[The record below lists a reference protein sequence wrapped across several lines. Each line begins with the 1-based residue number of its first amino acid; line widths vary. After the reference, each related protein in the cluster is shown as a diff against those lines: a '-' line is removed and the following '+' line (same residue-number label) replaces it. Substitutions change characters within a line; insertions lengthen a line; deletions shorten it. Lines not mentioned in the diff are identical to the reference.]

1 MLALRACCAMIA
13 SIRWQSNGSIFH
25 FMLSFLG
32 RKSAHALPD
41 TLQLFPLG
49 TTLFP
54 GGRLSLK
61 VFEQRYLELVKAR
74 IADGQM
80 FGIVTLT
87 GGFEVGADQTFAKV
101 GTAVRVASF
110 DMPQAG
116 IFQLDVVG
124 EDRFEILNSA
134 IGKTGLHRAAVRW
147 IRPEPKVKLPATYAE
162 LRELL
167 SQIIHRAGADKFA
180 EPFELEDSTW
190 VGSRLVEILQ
200 LPPSIKQSLLEI
212 NDSGLRLKTIYQL
225 INRTANAGSAKPS

>member
-1 MLALRACCAMIA
+1 MRPTNEFLKLP
-13 SIRWQSNGSIFH
+13 

-32 RKSAHALPD
+32 RKSANTLPD

-49 TTLFP
+49 ATLFP
-54 GGRLSLK
+54 GGRLCLK
-61 VFEQRYLELVKAR
+61 VFEQRYLELAKAR
-74 IADGQM
+74 IADGQL

-87 GGFEVGADQTFAKV
+87 GGGEVGAEQTFAKV

-124 EDRFEILNSA
+124 EDRFEILNSTL
-134 IGKTGLHRAAVRW
+134 GRTGLHRAAVRW
-147 IRPEPKVKLPATYAE
+147 IPPEPTVGLPVTYAE

-167 SQIIHRAGADKFA
+167 SQIINRAGAEKFA
-180 EPFELEDSTW
+180 EPFDLEDSTW

-200 LPPSIKQSLLEI
+200 LPPAIKQSLLEI
-212 NDSGLRLKTIYQL
+212 NDAGLRLKMVYQL
-225 INRTANAGSAKPS
+225 INRATISTTSRPS

>member
-1 MLALRACCAMIA
+1 MIV
-13 SIRWQSNGSIFH
+13 STRSQNSCLIPH
-25 FMLSFLG
+25 VMLSFLG
-32 RKSAHALPD
+32 RKSANTLPD

-61 VFEQRYLELVKAR
+61 VFEQRYLELAKAR
-74 IADGQM
+74 IADGQL

-87 GGFEVGADQTFAKV
+87 GGGEVGAEQTFAKV
-101 GTAVRVASF
+101 GTAARVASF

-147 IRPEPKVKLPATYAE
+147 IRPEPKVKLPSTYAE

-167 SQIIHRAGADKFA
+167 SQVISRAGADKFA
-180 EPFELEDSTW
+180 EPFDLDDATW

-200 LPPSIKQSLLEI
+200 LPPAIKQSLLEI
-212 NDSGLRLKTIYQL
+212 NDAGLRLKTVYQL
-225 INRTANAGSAKPS
+225 INRASNGGSGPPTGKPS

>member
-1 MLALRACCAMIA
+1 MIA
-13 SIRWQSNGSIFH
+13 SIRSQSSRLISH
-25 FMLSFLG
+25 CMLPFLG
-32 RKSAHALPD
+32 RKSANTLPD
-41 TLQLFPLG
+41 RLELFPLG

-54 GGRLSLK
+54 GGRLALK
-61 VFEQRYLELVKAR
+61 VFEQRYLELAKAR
-74 IADGQM
+74 IADGQL

-87 GGFEVGADQTFAKV
+87 GGGEVGAEQTFAKV

-124 EDRFEILNSA
+124 EDRFEILDST

-147 IRPEPKVKLPATYAE
+147 ILPEPKVELPAPYAE

-167 SQIIHRAGADKFA
+167 SQIINRAGAEKFA
-180 EPFELEDSTW
+180 EPFDLDDATW

-212 NDSGLRLKTIYQL
+212 NDAGLRLKTVYQL
-225 INRTANAGSAKPS
+225 ISRVGNDGSGQPTGKPS

>member
-1 MLALRACCAMIA
+1 
-13 SIRWQSNGSIFH
+13 
-25 FMLSFLG
+25 MLSFLG
-32 RKSAHALPD
+32 RKSANSLPD

-49 TTLFP
+49 ATLFP
-54 GGRLSLK
+54 GGRLGLK
-61 VFEQRYLELVKAR
+61 VFEQRYLELAKAR
-74 IADGQM
+74 IADGQL

-87 GGFEVGADQTFAKV
+87 GGGEVGTEQSFAKV

-124 EDRFEILNSA
+124 EDRFEILNST
-134 IGKTGLHRAAVRW
+134 IGRTGLHRAAVRW
-147 IRPEPKVKLPATYAE
+147 IRPEPKVKLPATYSE

-167 SQIIHRAGADKFA
+167 SQIINRAGAEKFA
-180 EPFELEDSTW
+180 EPFDLEDSTW

-212 NDSGLRLKTIYQL
+212 NDAGLRLKTVYQL
-225 INRTANAGSAKPS
+225 INRPSGNGSNPPAGKPS

>member
-1 MLALRACCAMIA
+1 MIV
-13 SIRWQSNGSIFH
+13 SIRSQNNFLNPH
-25 FMLSFLG
+25 VMLSFLG
-32 RKSAHALPD
+32 RKSANTLPD

-49 TTLFP
+49 ATLFP

-61 VFEQRYLELVKAR
+61 VFEQRYLELAKAR
-74 IADGQM
+74 IADGQL

-87 GGFEVGADQTFAKV
+87 GGGEVGSEQSFAKV
-101 GTAVRVASF
+101 GTAARVASF

-124 EDRFEILNSA
+124 EDRFEILSST
-134 IGKTGLHRAAVRW
+134 IGRTGLHRAAVRW
-147 IRPEPKVKLPATYAE
+147 IRHEPKVKLPATYTE

-167 SQIIHRAGADKFA
+167 SQIINRAGADKFA
-180 EPFELEDSTW
+180 EPFDLEDSTW

-212 NDSGLRLKTIYQL
+212 NDSGLRLKTVYQL
-225 INRTANAGSAKPS
+225 INRPSSQSSSPPSGKPS

>member
-1 MLALRACCAMIA
+1 MIA
-13 SIRWQSNGSIFH
+13 SIRCQSSRLISH
-25 FMLSFLG
+25 CMLPFLG
-32 RKSAHALPD
+32 RKSANTLPD
-41 TLQLFPLG
+41 RLELFPLG

-54 GGRLSLK
+54 GGRLALK
-61 VFEQRYLELVKAR
+61 VFEQRYLELAKAR
-74 IADGQM
+74 IADGQL

-87 GGFEVGADQTFAKV
+87 GGGEVGAEQTFAKV

-124 EDRFEILNSA
+124 EDRFEILDST
-134 IGKTGLHRAAVRW
+134 IGRTGLHRASVRW
-147 IRPEPKVKLPATYAE
+147 IRPEPKVELLAIYAE

-167 SQIIHRAGADKFA
+167 SQIINRAGAEKFA
-180 EPFELEDSTW
+180 EPFDLNDATW

-212 NDSGLRLKTIYQL
+212 NDAGLRLKTVYQL
-225 INRTANAGSAKPS
+225 ISRVGNDGSGQPTGKPS